1 MSKGQTFNLN
11 LILWK
16 RTRLQRASGRA
27 RAKWRL
33 CCVLG
38 YNGTCT
44 VQLVCN
50 RCYLSDT
57 TGHDGIILPW
67 QCDSGQQC
75 LCVLWKSKQNGKY
88 ARVNT
93 PDLMLNLQTC
103 TLSLCFS
110 WKLLFCLRAA
120 DRHSSHHKWWYLT
133 WNSSLLDTE
142 VGAILI
148 HVVKSQTL
156 GVSHQNGTSII

>member
-27 RAKWRL
+27 HGKWRL

-38 YNGTCT
+38 YSGTCT

-67 QCDSGQQC
+67 QCDSVQQC

-88 ARVNT
+88 APFNT
-93 PDLMLNLQTC
+93 PDLTLNLQNC
-103 TLSLCFS
+103 KLSLCFC

-120 DRHSSHHKWWYLT
+120 DPVLITSDDTWHETRVFLTLKLVQFWFMWWNHRL
-133 WNSSLLDTE
+133 
-142 VGAILI
+142 
-148 HVVKSQTL
+148 
-156 GVSHQNGTSII
+156 